1 MNMEA
6 FFIAVESHPM
16 TAILCWLGIVIIAQ
30 VIRPT
35 INYYNGKCEKED

>member
-1 MNMEA
+1 MES

-30 VIRPT
+30 AIRPT